1 MTGPEVTGP
10 EVADPAPAPWPRTAR
25 FDRGRLWAVGGVDVA
40 NLVRDHATPLYVLDW
55 AELVGRMRAYRQAFG
70 DDVAVTYGSKALCVV
85 GVLQLAKAEG
95 LHVDVASAG
104 ELATAERAGYPPER
118 IVFHGNNKSIAELER
133 AASLGVGRIVADSFA
148 ELDRLSALGQRRGR
162 DLPVML
168 RITPG
173 VKTRTHDAIAT
184 GHDDSKFGFTLSSG
198 VAQEAVSRALS
209 LPGVALHGLHCHVG
223 SQLTDASPFE
233 AAAALMLG
241 LLADIREA
249 HGITLSEL
257 NLGGGLGIA
266 YRPDDPVVD
275 VGAYAAGLRATV
287 AREAGRLGLPVPSLA
302 VEPGRSIAGPAGL
315 TLYTVGTVKD
325 VPGTR
330 RYASVDGGLS
340 DNPRPALY
348 DARYEFAACAPSGTA
363 AAGEAQQ
370 APTAVVGKHCE
381 SGDVL
386 ARDVP
391 LPADLGEGDV
401 LAVAA
406 TGAYAHSMSSNYN
419 RIPRPAVVLVGDGGT
434 RTLVRR
440 ETLDDVIAR
449 DRPLSA
455 DEL

>member
-1 MTGPEVTGP
+1 MTGLEVTRL
-10 EVADPAPAPWPRTAR
+10 APAPWPRTAR
-25 FDRGRLWAVGGVDVA
+25 FDRGRLSAVGGVEVA
-40 NLVRDHATPLYVLDW
+40 ELVAEHATPLYVLDR
-55 AELVGRMRAYRQAFG
+55 AELVGRMRAYKQAFG
-70 DDVAVTYGSKALCVV
+70 PDVAITYGSKALCVV
-85 GVLQLAKAEG
+85 GVLQLAEAEG

-118 IVFHGNNKSIAELER
+118 IVFHGNNKSVAELER
-133 AASLGVGRIVADSFA
+133 AAGLGVGRIVVDSFA
-148 ELDRLSALGQRRGR
+148 ELERLSALGQRLGR
-162 DLPVML
+162 DLPIML
-168 RITPG
+168 RVTPG
-173 VKTRTHDAIAT
+173 VKARTHDAIAT

-198 VAQEAVSRALS
+198 VAQEGVSRALNLS
-209 LPGVALHGLHCHVG
+209 GVALYGLHCHVG
-223 SQLTDASPFE
+223 SQLADSAPFE
-233 AAAALMLG
+233 AAASLMLG
-241 LLADIREA
+241 LLADVRQV
-249 HGITLSEL
+249 HGVTLSEL

-266 YRPDDPVVD
+266 YRPDDAVID
-275 VGAYAAGLRATV
+275 VGAYAAGLHATV
-287 AREAGRLGLPVPSLA
+287 MREADRLGLPAPNLA
-302 VEPGRSIAGPAGL
+302 VEPGRSIVGPAGL

-348 DARYEFAACAPSGTA
+348 DARYEFALCERPGSA
-363 AAGEAQQ
+363 ATE
-370 APTAVVGKHCE
+370 PTHDVPTTVAGKHCE

-391 LPADLGEGDV
+391 LPVNLGEGDV

-419 RIPRPAVVLVGDGGT
+419 RLARPAVVLAGDGGT

-455 DEL
+455 DDL